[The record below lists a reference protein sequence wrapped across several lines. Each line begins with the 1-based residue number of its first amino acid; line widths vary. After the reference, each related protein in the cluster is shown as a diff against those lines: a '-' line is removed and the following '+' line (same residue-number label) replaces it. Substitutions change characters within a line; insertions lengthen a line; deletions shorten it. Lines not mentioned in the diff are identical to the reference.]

1 MSFDAKQTEEQIT
14 HSIGAMLLL
23 HSSNQSLIEVSVT
36 PSASSWY
43 KILNDELGSVQ
54 HLVVDWR
61 QNGFLY
67 FQQGILRQIVTCGQ
81 SFVDAQVNVEGLF
94 KKLVKNFDA
103 GIKQQIMD
111 ALGDLE
117 APVNSM
123 VSQLEAYSQKLGRY
137 EKHLNEPLQ
146 KMLTTASEIQSQAVK
161 IQSEINTINAQIKL
175 LKKQVITDRRAIS
188 KAKAARTRGIIET
201 IFGILLAP
209 ITGGASLILA
219 GIGVGTIAEA
229 EEKVKHLESTIAGY
243 QTTIAG
249 DQKSLTNDE
258 KQIATLHGLTMSVEI
273 AISDINDINVA
284 LNSLRTTWGVLL
296 GSLQNAVKDVDK
308 ATTAKEAILGQVWFD
323 AACDTWQN
331 VIVFTGEMAEN
342 NAPEPTHVMIG

>member
-1 MSFDAKQTEEQIT
+1 MSFDASQTEEQIT
-14 HSIGAMLLL
+14 NSIGAMLLL

-43 KILNDELGSVQ
+43 KILNDELGSVE

-67 FQQGILRQIVTCGQ
+67 FQQWILQQIVTCGQ
-81 SFVDAQVNVEGLF
+81 SFVDAKVNIDGLF
-94 KKLVKNFDA
+94 KNFDA
-103 GIKQQIMD
+103 GTKQQIMA
-111 ALGDLE
+111 ALTALE
-117 APVNSM
+117 APVISM
-123 VSQLEAYSQKLGRY
+123 VSQLEAYSQKLKTY
-137 EKHLNEPLQ
+137 EKQLNDPLQ
-146 KMLTTASEIQSQAVK
+146 KMLNTAADIQSQSAK

-219 GIGVGTIAEA
+219 GIGVGTLAEA
-229 EEKVKHLESTIAGY
+229 EEKVKHLESTISGY

-258 KQIATLHGLTMSVEI
+258 KQISTLHGLTMSVEI
-273 AISDINDINVA
+273 AISDIKDINVA
-284 LNSLRTTWGVLL
+284 LDSLRTTWGVLL

-323 AACDTWQN
+323 AACYTWED
-331 VIVFTGEMAEN
+331 VITFAKEMAEN
-342 NAPEPTHVMIG
+342 NAPEPTHVTIG